1 MPAFITQRPEIDIG
15 GNTSRWNAVT
25 NPVIF
30 KVERRDLDILGTE
43 QDGAFV
49 KINSVAFGIELLG
62 KGGGVGSRIYLNSGP
77 YDEVGE
83 VLTVAITGITLNIDF
98 QSTSS
103 GGYVNFNT
111 DRDNYRIQA
120 RILKIIGIAYVV
132 VATTGSF
139 KPNELGRLDIDVR
152 SWLKTLPQMKNE
164 FQYDEVNQRD
174 INLGGRYNFQIR
186 ELFQDGGGADPFI
199 GEFPD
204 PLDGNLNFFI
214 NAARQ
219 IQDEHGGNMGQF
231 TPFEITVTEAQKMK
245 FLSGFVEP
253 TRFEGFPFDLQFI
266 YNIDLENHPTVK
278 EERGKNINDV
288 LTDTKSNQ
296 LDNAHI
302 NDVNRLTLAESY
314 DESAT
319 DVEVFLTTDFNQIDV
334 PSYAGNKAGEYF
346 SEDYDGAPAEA
357 INPPTLNPKP

>member
-30 KVERRDLDILGTE
+30 KVERRDFNILGTE

-49 KINSVAFGIELLG
+49 KITGSAFGIKLLG
-62 KGGGVGSRIYLNSGP
+62 IGGGVGSRIHLNSGP
-77 YDEVGE
+77 YDEVGQ
-83 VLTVAITGITLNIDF
+83 VLTVGVTGITLNIDF
-98 QSTSS
+98 QSASS
-103 GGYVNFNT
+103 GGYANFNT

-120 RILKIIGIAYVV
+120 RILKIIGNTYVV

-164 FQYDEVNQRD
+164 FQYDEINQRD

-186 ELFQDGGGADPFI
+186 ELYQDGGGNDPFI
-199 GEFPD
+199 GVFPD
-204 PLDGNLNFFI
+204 PLDGNLNYFI

-231 TPFEITVTEAQKMK
+231 TPFEITVTEEQKMK

-266 YNIDLENHPTVK
+266 YNVDLEAHPTIK
-278 EERGKNINDV
+278 EEIANNINDV
-288 LTDTKSNQ
+288 ETDTKSSG

-314 DESAT
+314 DQSAT
-319 DVEVFLTTDFNQIDV
+319 NVDVFLTTDFEDIDF
-334 PSYAGNKAGEYF
+334 PSYAGKAGLYF
-346 SEDYDGAPAEA
+346 AEDYDGSPQEA
-357 INPPTLNPKP
+357 TNPPSARSSP